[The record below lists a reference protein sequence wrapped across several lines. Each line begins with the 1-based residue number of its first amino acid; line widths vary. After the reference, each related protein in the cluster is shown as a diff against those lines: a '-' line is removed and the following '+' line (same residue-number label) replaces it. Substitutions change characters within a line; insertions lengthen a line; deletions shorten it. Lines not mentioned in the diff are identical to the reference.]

1 MRTVKLGCGAA
12 VCILVF
18 GALIFQTMPA
28 TLLRMFNASEDMIG
42 IGITALRV
50 ISLSFLLAGFCIVI
64 GSVFQALGNGLYS
77 LIVSVCRQLVVLLP
91 AAYIFA
97 HAFGLHAVWWS
108 FPVAELASLATSL
121 YLLKKIYHSHLKD
134 L

>member
-1 MRTVKLGCGAA
+1 MKLPSGTGRK
-12 VCILVF
+12 VPTDLR
-18 GALIFQTMPA
+18 LIQSGPEIA
-28 TLLRMFNASEDMIG
+28 
-42 IGITALRV
+42 
-50 ISLSFLLAGFCIVI
+50 
-64 GSVFQALGNGLYS
+64 VFQALGNGLYS

-108 FPVAELASLATSL
+108 CPVAELASLATSL